1 MGRGATPPFL
11 SAVAEVC
18 IVRGWQPVHS
28 APLRSQR
35 QAETQ
40 VEPCLQSRH
49 LRPTCCSPH
58 CRAEPGAQ
66 SLIAEQ
72 KAWGSLS
79 LKMRISKFHKDTLC
93 FCIWRIGTHMKNVFT
108 VSDAKE
114 QTSHTCSSEHDSD
127 VRGCMV
133 RTQKVHC
140 TIPFRWHSGKG
151 RTRDEGR
158 WMGICQG
165 PYPACGGAYALLSRV
180 ANL

>member
-1 MGRGATPPFL
+1 MGRGAVPPFL

-18 IVRGWQPVHS
+18 IVRGDSLFTPSRSDHS
-28 APLRSQR
+28 ARLRHI
-35 QAETQ
+35 
-40 VEPCLQSRH
+40 VCLQSRR

-58 CRAEPGAQ
+58 CRAEPSAQ
-66 SLIAEQ
+66 SLSTER

-79 LKMRISKFHKDTLC
+79 LKMRMRRFHKDTLY
-93 FCIWRIGTHMKNVFT
+93 FYIWRIGTHMKNVFT
-108 VSDAKE
+108 VSSAKE

-133 RTQKVHC
+133 RTQKLHC

-165 PYPACGGAYALLSRV
+165 PYPACGGAYTLLSRV